1 MKKSDTRTLACY
13 VISLNPDQ
21 PSVVRLMNSL
31 QEQGIEARHFPA
43 VDGRAAYPALEDN
56 ERISKCMS
64 MLRVRRLL
72 TSSEVGCYLSHLR
85 AVKKA
90 YNEGY
95 DYVCVL
101 EDDVVIEP
109 EFGNTVR
116 ALLSENLDIVRLMA
130 LKLRRRK
137 PLREI
142 VYGIMLTRP
151 ERGTLGTQAYMM
163 SRAGMKK
170 FLDHASVIYEPIDH
184 VLDHFFLFDLETYAV
199 EPHVVFERESAS
211 TITKK
216 HQFPSRTPNLLERLM
231 YHPVKLYFSIR
242 RHWYLLRHQNDIYP
256 ATWPSSR
263 PGKSTRLRAK
273 GEAEKILSGDMS
285 W

>member
-1 MKKSDTRTLACY
+1 MKISETKKLACY
-13 VISLNPDQ
+13 VISLNPKELNFG
-21 PSVVRLMNSL
+21 RLMKSL
-31 QEQGIEARHFPA
+31 KEQGIQAEHFPA
-43 VDGRAAYPALEDN
+43 VDGRNAYPALEGD
-56 ERISKCMS
+56 ERISEVMS

-109 EFGNTVR
+109 EFGNTLR

-163 SRAGMKK
+163 SRTGMKK
-170 FLDHASVIYEPIDH
+170 FIDHASVIYEAIDH

-199 EPHVVFERESAS
+199 EPHVVFELDTAS
-211 TITKK
+211 SIAKK
-216 HQFPSRTPNLLERLM
+216 HPQSTRRPNLFERIA
-231 YHPVKLYFSIR
+231 YHPVKLYFSIL
-242 RHWYLLRHQNDIYP
+242 RHWYLLRHRNDIYP
-256 ATWPSSR
+256 ARWPLNR
-263 PGKSTRLRAK
+263 PGKSKRLRAK
-273 GEAEKILSGDMS
+273 GDGAKVLSGHMG
-285 W
+285 

>member
-1 MKKSDTRTLACY
+1 MKNSDPAKLACV
-13 VISLNPDQ
+13 VISLNPDE
-21 PSVVRLMNSL
+21 PNFGRLMNSL
-31 QEQGIEARHFPA
+31 EEQGIHPEHFPA
-43 VDGRAAYPALEDN
+43 VDGRSAYPSLEGK
-56 ERISKCMS
+56 ERISERMS

-109 EFGNTVR
+109 EFGNTIR

-137 PLREI
+137 PLRDI
-142 VYGIMLTRP
+142 VYGVMLTRP

-163 SRAGMKK
+163 SRTGMKK
-170 FLDHASVIYEPIDH
+170 FIDHASVIYEAIDH

-199 EPHVVFERESAS
+199 EPHVAFELDNGS
-211 TITKK
+211 TIVKK
-216 HQFPSRTPNLLERLM
+216 HDKPSRTPNLFERIA
-231 YHPVKLYFSIR
+231 YHPVKLYFSLR
-242 RHWYLLRHQNDIYP
+242 RHWYLLRHQEDMYP
-256 ATWPSSR
+256 ASWPLNR
-263 PGKSTRLRAK
+263 PGKSSRLRGK
-273 GEAEKILSGDMS
+273 GEAHQLLG
-285 W
+285 

>member
-1 MKKSDTRTLACY
+1 MKNSDTQTLACY

-21 PSVVRLMNSL
+21 PNVVRLLNAL
-31 QEQGIEARHFPA
+31 QEQGIEAGHFPA
-43 VDGRAAYPALEDN
+43 VDGRAAYPTLVSN
-56 ERISKCMS
+56 ERISECLS

-142 VYGIMLTRP
+142 VYGIMLTRA
-151 ERGTLGTQAYMM
+151 GTGHPGNPGLYDEPF
-163 SRAGMKK
+163 RNEE
-170 FLDHASVIYEPIDH
+170 IY
-184 VLDHFFLFDLETYAV
+184 
-199 EPHVVFERESAS
+199 
-211 TITKK
+211 
-216 HQFPSRTPNLLERLM
+216 
-231 YHPVKLYFSIR
+231 
-242 RHWYLLRHQNDIYP
+242 
-256 ATWPSSR
+256 
-263 PGKSTRLRAK
+263 
-273 GEAEKILSGDMS
+273 
-285 W
+285 

>member
-1 MKKSDTRTLACY
+1 MKNSETKKLACY
-13 VISLNPDQ
+13 VISLNPDDLNFI
-21 PSVVRLMNSL
+21 RIMKSL
-31 QEQGIEARHFPA
+31 KEQGIHAEHFPA
-43 VDGRAAYPALEDN
+43 VDGRNAYPALEGN
-56 ERISKCMS
+56 ERISEVMS

-163 SRAGMKK
+163 SRTGMKK
-170 FLDHASVIYEPIDH
+170 FIDHASVIYEAIDH

-199 EPHVVFERESAS
+199 EPHVVFELDSAS
-211 TITKK
+211 SIAKK
-216 HQFPSRTPNLLERLM
+216 HQKTTRRPSLFERLA
-231 YHPVKLYFSIR
+231 YHPVKLYFSIL
-242 RHWYLLRHQNDIYP
+242 RHWYLLRHQSEMYP
-256 ATWPSSR
+256 ATWPMNR
-263 PGKSTRLRAK
+263 PGKSKRLRGK
-273 GEAEKILSGDMS
+273 GDGEKVLSGHMG
-285 W
+285 